1 MYMMLMP
8 RSDFDLFDDFFGDP
22 FFNPLVRSAR
32 IEKLMKTDIVE
43 HDKDYEVLVDLP
55 GYDKKNIEVNVENG
69 YLNIHA
75 KIEKEEKDED
85 KDKDKDK
92 FVRRE
97 RFFGECS
104 RSFYLGE
111 EVKQEDIKATFKN
124 GTLSV
129 TVPKVDEKK
138 QLPEKKTIEIK

>member
-1 MYMMLMP
+1 MYMMLVP
-8 RSDFDLFDDFFGDP
+8 RNDFDLFDEFFGDP
-22 FFNPLVRSAR
+22 FFNPPVRNAVPA
-32 IEKLMKTDIVE
+32 KLMKTDIVE
-43 HDKDYEVLVDLP
+43 HDKNYEVLVDLP
-55 GYDKKNIEVNVENG
+55 GYDKKNIEVNVDNG

-75 KIEKEEKDED
+75 KIEKEEDE

-104 RSFYLGE
+104 RSFFLGE
-111 EVKQEDIKATFKN
+111 DVKQEDIKASFKN

-129 TVPKVDEKK
+129 IVPKVDEKK
-138 QLPEKKTIEIK
+138 QLPEKKTIEIE

>member
-8 RSDFDLFDDFFGDP
+8 RSDFDLFDDFFGDS
-22 FFNPLVRSAR
+22 FFSPTVRNVR
-32 IEKLMKTDIVE
+32 TEKLMKTDIVE

-55 GYDKKNIEVNVENG
+55 GYDKKNIEVNVDNG

-75 KIEKEEKDED
+75 KIEKEEDE
-85 KDKDKDK
+85 KDKDK

-97 RFFGECS
+97 RFYGECS

-111 EVKQEDIKATFKN
+111 EVKQEDIKASFKN

-129 TVPKVDEKK
+129 KVPKVEEHKK
-138 QLPEKKTIEIK
+138 LPEKKTIEIE

>member
-1 MYMMLMP
+1 MYMMLVP
-8 RSDFDLFDDFFGDP
+8 RNDFDLFDDFFGDP
-22 FFNPLVRSAR
+22 FFAPTVRNVKS
-32 IEKLMKTDIVE
+32 EKLMKTDIVE

-55 GYDKKNIEVNVENG
+55 GYDKKNIEVNVDNG

-75 KIEKEEKDED
+75 KIEKEEDE
-85 KDKDKDK
+85 KDKDK

-97 RFFGECS
+97 RFYGECS

-129 TVPKVDEKK
+129 TVPKIEEHKK
-138 QLPEKKTIEIK
+138 LPEKKTIEIE